1 MTTPPGKDGKV
12 NPGTLVAAD
21 IAGVDTI
28 YKVGGAQA
36 IAAMAFEPSRYLRST
51 RSLVP
56 VTFS

>member
-1 MTTPPGKDGKV
+1 MV

-36 IAAMAFEPSRYLRST
+36 IAAMAFGTQS
-51 RSLVP
+51 VP
-56 VTFS
+56 